1 MYSLVFVKNTDCLR
15 MGGAVNLMN
24 LLDKRGSSKEL
35 SSHTLFHS
43 RSLAALFQGGQQLLM
58 GLHNVANVT
67 HQLTVF
73 FFCQT
78 VPAHANEFIIIVLHI
93 Y

>member
-1 MYSLVFVKNTDCLR
+1 M
-15 MGGAVNLMN
+15 
-24 LLDKRGSSKEL
+24 RGSSEEH

-43 RSLAALFQGGQQLLM
+43 RPLAALFQGGQQLLM

-78 VPAHANEFIIIVLHI
+78 VPAHENECIIILLNI